1 MWLSSQPYPVP
12 RTRKPMYIV
21 SKNGVLFCI
30 KPGKGYVYQENSW
43 VIEKSLNM
51 LHHKID
57 RVVVSP
63 NGTTSLHLPK
73 VSPLFALHENKPNSN
88 VTTFPL
94 PAGNIQTLQEKTTDY
109 GYDPDGTKLLISRPH
124 NRVDDLP
131 YIFNLQNKPIT
142 DFPAHVF
149 GLACS
154 ENGKIMAV
162 SVDQSVWIWQQL
174 PEQPNGIGW
183 WMDLTADQR
192 FGININ
198 ANHYLTQQG
207 RAYHGF
213 MKPRQSFTLH
223 PAIAPTLPSNS
234 AVSYQDLAL
243 FDNPDEGRGVVC
255 LTAVLPPSR
264 PFDTLYLFVSICK
277 FKYSYT
283 PTFERAEI
291 HLPIMEGP
299 GGPCIFW
306 SLCCRIAVVA
316 VSRSVIIL
324 TRELRV
330 IKIIPIDEIF
340 AQKNSMVANVAW
352 SCTGQFFVITSTLG
366 EVCAITRSG
375 KNMHH
380 QMCDL
385 APFQTGKD
393 VPLMLTGDS
402 KDPSIFV
409 IYTRE
414 KFRVLKINT
423 GLIPQTI
430 ENLMSLHFPFGNVA
444 ELYDPAVASIRECGY
459 ARIENFVRLIYLTDL
474 FRIFP
479 LFSPLR
485 YLLITIFDE
494 VTTKLLEDGEDLY
507 AFLFARCIFRLA
519 DHKVP
524 IYDIVVERLEFSE
537 KQRDKI
543 LGWIMRSEGDKK
555 DWVVSIDHTPSNI
568 LYYGMKDDDEE
579 KLVMSKPE
587 ARRNADLVL
596 ITKKIKKLV
605 FEGQYN
611 DLNEVDVD
619 MRIILELMIMLGRID
634 RAIVVARHRSIASDP
649 LNLFNRIIALFPD
662 CPELIFRALI
672 YCLQLASPDDDVMRG
687 NCIKALL
694 NILKAAVAG
703 SMPTSSRPRVAP
715 LSKLCMIEESLEVIA
730 PLTKEDLKDFAVIA
744 TLAFCAADYK
754 NISLFINGRSKLIP
768 EAIRKPLKELFGL
781 IWFIRWR
788 QEAIKHTSK
797 LKHANDATLRL
808 LAFPE
813 FVNTKVAMAQIKA
826 AREDV
831 FSPDVF
837 ALYTYGSRDF
847 EDDPMF
853 PSYMAEC
860 SNRLRE
866 GQLKDAMDRAIKLGD
881 KQQSDLP
888 KSQLLLAVLVSDMV
902 PWLRC
907 GIPRALSKFKCGENI
922 PNELLE
928 FEEFS
933 IPPLAPRK
941 MQIETKPLVDEGAQE
956 EESEDSDIPVNDNEP
971 LPEMPVKEETDS
983 GEFKMEKSSTSST
996 ISEVAPPPKRHHRK
1010 REKEKPKPKP
1020 KIKAKKPKK
1029 SAPEPP
1035 RVRLLSLDPNAGQR
1049 HQYVAPPP
1057 QYAQP
1062 QRPMRFGNVW
1072 DIDPSAWQNK
1082 KPQPTQTPVQPPPP
1096 QPQEP
1101 KYVFVQS
1108 HRQDQFPIEI
1118 EKSTSSL
1125 SDFEFTATTHRP
1137 MPYADQFPLDEELNK
1152 KVARALGDYD
1162 NLPEPGNL
1170 GGRPQYQ
1177 RKPVQLSNQPPD
1189 DDIIR
1194 IKKPQETFKDKK
1206 DESSE
1211 MSGPDFRPTLRNIQ
1225 DNRIVAVT
1233 DNEKKDK
1240 RKLVLRE
1247 ITPGDP
1253 NYPKPRKG

>member
-1 MWLSSQPYPVP
+1 M
-12 RTRKPMYIV
+12 
-21 SKNGVLFCI
+21 
-30 KPGKGYVYQENSW
+30 
-43 VIEKSLNM
+43 IEKSLNM
-51 LHHKID
+51 LHYKID
-57 RVVVSP
+57 RVVISP
-63 NGTTSLHLPK
+63 NGATSLHLPK
-73 VSPLFALHENKPNSN
+73 ISPLFAIHQNKPNAN
-88 VTTFPL
+88 VVTFPL
-94 PAGNIQTLQEKTTDY
+94 PAGNIQTLQEKTTDH

-183 WMDLTADQR
+183 WIDLTADQR

-243 FDNPDEGRGVVC
+243 FDNPDEGKGVVC

-283 PTFERAEI
+283 PTFERAEVM
-291 HLPIMEGP
+291 LPIMEGA

-316 VSRSVIIL
+316 VSRSVVIL

-330 IKIIPIDEIF
+330 IRIIPIDEIF
-340 AQKNSMVANVAW
+340 ASKNAMVANVAW
-352 SCTGQFFVITSTLG
+352 SCTGQFFVITSTNG

-385 APFQTGKD
+385 APFQRGKD

-409 IYTRE
+409 VYTRE

-423 GLIPQTI
+423 DLIPQTI
-430 ENLMSLHFPFGNVA
+430 ENLMSLHFPFGDVA
-444 ELYDPAVASIRECGY
+444 ELYDPAVASMRECGY
-459 ARIENFVRLIYLTDL
+459 TRIENFVRLIYLTDL

-479 LFSPLR
+479 LYSPLR
-485 YLLITIFDE
+485 YHLIMIFDE

-507 AFLFARCIFRLA
+507 AFLFARCIFRLT

-524 IYDIVVERLEFSE
+524 IYDIVVERLECGE
-537 KQRDKI
+537 KQRDQI
-543 LGWIMRSEGDKK
+543 LGWIMRGEGDRK
-555 DWVVSIDHTPSNI
+555 DWVVSLDNNPTTIF
-568 LYYGMKDDDEE
+568 YYGMKNDDEE
-579 KLVMSKPE
+579 RLNMSKPE
-587 ARRNADLVL
+587 ARRNADLPL

-605 FEGQYN
+605 FEGSYT
-611 DLNEVDVD
+611 DLNEIDVD
-619 MRIILELMIMLGRID
+619 MRVILELMIMLGCID
-634 RAIVVARHRSIASDP
+634 RAIVVARHKSIASDP

-662 CPELIFRALI
+662 SPELIFRALV
-672 YCLQLASPDDDVMRG
+672 YCLQLASPDDDQMRA

-694 NILKAAVAG
+694 NMLKAAVVD
-703 SMPTSSRPRVAP
+703 SMPTSTRPRLMP
-715 LSKLCMIEESLEVIA
+715 LSNLCMIEESLEVIV
-730 PLTKEDLKDFAVIA
+730 PRTQEDLKDFAVITA
-744 TLAFCAADYK
+744 LAFCAADYK
-754 NISLFINGRSKLIP
+754 NIALYINGRSKLIP
-768 EAIRKPLKELFGL
+768 EKIREPLRELFGL

-788 QEAIKHTSK
+788 QTAIKETARV
-797 LKHANDATLRL
+797 KHANDATLRL

-813 FVNTKVAMAQIKA
+813 FVNKKVAMSQINNA
-826 AREDV
+826 GPRA
-831 FSPDVF
+831 FSPEAY
-837 ALYTYGSRDF
+837 ALYVDGSRNF
-847 EDDPMF
+847 EDDPAF

-860 SNRLRE
+860 TNRLRE
-866 GQLKDAMDRAIKLGD
+866 GALRDVQEYAIKLGERSP
-881 KQQSDLP
+881 KDLP
-888 KSQLLLAVLVSDMV
+888 KSNLLLAVLVSHMV

-907 GIPRALSKFKCGENI
+907 GIPRALAKFHCGENI

-928 FEEFS
+928 LEDFT
-933 IPPLAPRK
+933 IPALKPKK
-941 MQIETKPLVDEGAQE
+941 MVLETKPLVEEHPE
-956 EESEDSDIPVNDNEP
+956 EESEDSDIPVMDVPQP
-971 LPEMPVKEETDS
+971 LPEEPVDSGS
-983 GEFKMEKSSTSST
+983 GEFKIDNEPPSSSS
-996 ISEVAPPPKRHHRK
+996 ISEPPVPKKKKH
-1010 REKEKPKPKP
+1010 KPKPKQ
-1020 KIKAKKPKK
+1020 KVRKPKK

-1035 RVRLLSLDPNAGQR
+1035 RVRLLTLDPNAGQR
-1049 HQYVAPPP
+1049 HQYVPPP
-1057 QYAQP
+1057 PSYQP
-1062 QRPMRFGNVW
+1062 RPMRFGNVW
-1072 DIDPSAWQNK
+1072 DIDPNAWQNRP
-1082 KPQPTQTPVQPPPP
+1082 KPQPQAPPP
-1096 QPQEP
+1096 QPQPQEP
-1101 KYVFVQS
+1101 RYVFVAS
-1108 HRQDQFPIEI
+1108 SKKDTFPQME

-1125 SDFEFTATTHRP
+1125 SDFEFTATQHRP

-1152 KVARALGDYD
+1152 RVAKALGDYD
-1162 NLPEPGNL
+1162 DLPEPGNL
-1170 GGRPQYQ
+1170 GDKPSYRRP
-1177 RKPVQLSNQPPD
+1177 PVSLSYQPPD
-1189 DDIIR
+1189 VDIPR
-1194 IKKPQETFKDKK
+1194 IDLNRKQERPKKED
-1206 DESSE
+1206 SS
-1211 MSGPDFRPTLRNIQ
+1211 MSSGPDWKPTIKNMKG
-1225 DNRIVAVT
+1225 NRIVAVK
-1233 DNEKKDK
+1233 DDEMKKK
-1240 RKLVLRE
+1240 KNQLQLRE
-1247 ITPGDP
+1247 IK
-1253 NYPKPRKG
+1253 PKGNN